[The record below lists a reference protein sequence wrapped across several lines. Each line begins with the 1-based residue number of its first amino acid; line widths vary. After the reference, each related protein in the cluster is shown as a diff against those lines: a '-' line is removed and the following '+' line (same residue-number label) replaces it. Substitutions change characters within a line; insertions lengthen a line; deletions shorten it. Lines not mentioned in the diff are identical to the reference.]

1 MSEALATGAPTDA
14 PCARCGVAH
23 NGRLPCDGD
32 ALALRLQRD
41 APRDVPLAARLDAGR
56 PHGQAVRRRPT
67 VNSFGWFGRVACTLP
82 PFLLLY
88 TMAHVMGMGTKLFV
102 LTVGSP
108 MLFFTIWWTKHVW
121 ESPRRRR

>member
-1 MSEALATGAPTDA
+1 MTDA
-14 PCARCGVAH
+14 VTAGLPPNVPCVRCGVVH

-41 APRDVPLAARLDAGR
+41 ATPGIQPSARLEEGR
-56 PHGQAVRRRPT
+56 AAAKAVRRRPT

-82 PFLLLY
+82 PYLLLY
-88 TMAHVMGMGTKLFV
+88 AMAHVMGMGTKFFV

-108 MLFFTIWWTKHVW
+108 MLFFTLWWTKHVW
-121 ESPRRRR
+121 ASPRRR